1 MDDVGNDDVRL
12 LDHPF
17 VPVAD
22 REALR
27 RGFDPLRKDGI
38 GVVRQPVFVLLF
50 QYIREDDV
58 IPDRVFCSKAVEC
71 QRLVNA

>member
-1 MDDVGNDDVRL
+1 MDDVSDDEIRL
-12 LDHPF
+12 LDHPL
-17 VPVAD
+17 VPVVD
-22 REALR
+22 GEALDN
-27 RGFDPLRKDGI
+27 GLDSLRKDGI